1 MAQGS
6 LYTELMN
13 ARTERQV
20 AALVEQYV
28 RRIADEHPRGFGAA
42 DDVGEALMPFLS
54 AASRVRTSAD
64 LEVLHATVS
73 GYVESLRTIGKVP
86 PALAEVAEILAAAR
100 MRLKQLRRPMPG

>member
-1 MAQGS
+1 MDMAQGS

-28 RRIADEHPRGFGAA
+28 RR
-42 DDVGEALMPFLS
+42 PFLS